1 MVRGAGC
8 DEMILLLFGEVVF
21 LGFGWM
27 FLILGGCARA
37 SHTPSPS
44 EVHPKSW
51 TGNTL
56 SGNGKGSVLY
66 RALSL

>member
-1 MVRGAGC
+1 MQNTNYQTKSS
-8 DEMILLLFGEVVF
+8 IQN
-21 LGFGWM
+21 
-27 FLILGGCARA
+27 
-37 SHTPSPS
+37 SPLES

-51 TGNTL
+51 TGYTL